1 MDAFLGLS
9 SLLFAVA
16 ILGSPIYLIYYFIK
30 SRNARLLNKSTLDA
44 EIQRLR
50 DALTKLSLDHSHLS
64 TVKNEL
70 DLRVAE
76 LVREVERLSPFSGV
90 ADTDAHIK
98 QLIDE
103 TDSYVKQV
111 KTAAEVALIDAK
123 ETAEAI
129 LSRAQDDAADIR
141 KKANQDA
148 SQKREKSDGLI
159 AAANRQAEQ
168 LIKDAEQRAAQIAG
182 DAYKALQ
189 EADQLEKT
197 AKAMRNLIEGYGDSY
212 LKPTYSILDE
222 LAEAYSFDEAGQ
234 QLKDARERSKLMVS
248 HKRAATCEYVDA
260 SKKDTAIKF
269 VLDAFNGK
277 VDSIL
282 SRTKTDNHGKLE
294 AEIQDAFSLTNH
306 TGSAF
311 RNARIT
317 AEYLNARL
325 MELKWLVSVNLLK
338 EQEKEEQR
346 QIREQIREEEKARRE
361 IEKALRDAAKEEEA
375 IQKAM
380 ERMRTQID
388 KATDEQRIQF
398 EIKLAE
404 LQGKLSEAEER
415 NKRALSM
422 AQQTKSGHVYIISNV
437 GSFGENIYKIGMTR
451 RLEPLDRVKELGD
464 ASVPFEF
471 DVHAMIWSDD
481 APGLEFALHKTFLQA
496 QVNKVNPRKEFFRL
510 PLNDIRKVI
519 GGRGIETSWTM
530 AARAAQYKESL
541 AIEQRIAENPEL
553 AKDWLKHQED
563 MIPEADSIQFET
575 EEA

>member
-9 SLLFAVA
+9 SLVFVVA
-16 ILGSPIYLIYYFIK
+16 LLGSPIYLIYYFIK
-30 SRNARLLNKSTLDA
+30 SRNARLLDKAALDA

-50 DALTKLSLDHSHLS
+50 DALTKLNLDHTHLS

-70 DLRVAE
+70 DSKVAE
-76 LVREVERLSPFSGV
+76 LVREVERLSPFSEV
-90 ADTDAHIK
+90 ADTDAHVK
-98 QLIDE
+98 QLIAE
-103 TDSYVKQV
+103 TDSYIKTV
-111 KTAAEVALIDAK
+111 KTAAEIALIEAK
-123 ETAEAI
+123 ESAEAI
-129 LSRAQDDAADIR
+129 LSRAQDDAAEIR

-148 SQKREKSDGLI
+148 SQKREKSNELI
-159 AAANRQAEQ
+159 AVANRQAEQ

-222 LAEAYSFDEAGQ
+222 LAETYSFDEAGQ
-234 QLKDARERSKLMVS
+234 QLKDARERSKLMVN

-282 SRTKTDNHGKLE
+282 SRAKTDNHGKLE

-317 AEYLNARL
+317 TEYMSARL

-388 KATDEQRIQF
+388 KATDEQRLQF
-398 EIKLAE
+398 ELKLAE

-451 RLEPLDRVKELGD
+451 RLEPLDRIKELGD

-519 GGRGIETSWTM
+519 DGRGIETSWTM

-553 AKDWLKHQED
+553 AKDWLKHQAD
-563 MIPEADSIQFET
+563 MIPEANSIQFET